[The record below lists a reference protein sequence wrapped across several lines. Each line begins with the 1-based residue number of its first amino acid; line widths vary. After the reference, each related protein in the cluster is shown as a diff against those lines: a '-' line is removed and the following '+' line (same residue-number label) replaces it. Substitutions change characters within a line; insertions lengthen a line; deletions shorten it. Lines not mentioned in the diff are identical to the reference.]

1 MKMKYLIIF
10 LGLVL
15 CLLQSKNS
23 MAQHC
28 ISFDY
33 DDDGNRVAR
42 AFYEGCDKD
51 DRDVADLTEQLT
63 AEEFALYPNPSN
75 GLVTLSFGEC
85 FDDTPVSY
93 TIYDVSGLSVKSG
106 TVGSEEMTLD
116 ISGFLPGTYLVVVNV
131 SGDTFA
137 RTIVK
142 L

>member
-1 MKMKYLIIF
+1 MKMKYLTIF

-33 DDDGNRVAR
+33 DGNGNRVER
-42 AFYEGCDKD
+42 VFYDGCDKND
-51 DRDVADLTEQLT
+51 EDVVDFAEQLT
-63 AEEFALYPNPSN
+63 EEEFTLYPNPSN
-75 GLVTLSFGEC
+75 DFVTLSLGEC
-85 FDDTPVSY
+85 FDDTPFSY
-93 TIYDVSGLSVKSG
+93 TIYDVNGLSVKSG
-106 TVGSEEMTLD
+106 TVVSEETILD
-116 ISGFLPGTYLVVVNV
+116 ISGFLPGTYLVVVNA

>member
-15 CLLQSKNS
+15 CILQSKNS

-33 DDDGNRVAR
+33 DEDGNRVTR

-75 GLVTLSFGEC
+75 GLVTLSLGEC
-85 FDDTPVSY
+85 FDDTPFSY
-93 TIYDVSGLSVKSG
+93 TIYDVNGLSVKSG
-106 TVGSEEMTLD
+106 TVVSEETILD
-116 ISGFLPGTYLVVVNV
+116 ISGFLPGTYLVVVNA

>member
-1 MKMKYLIIF
+1 MKMKYLTIF

-33 DDDGNRVAR
+33 DGDGNRVER
-42 AFYEGCDKD
+42 FFYEGCDKD
-51 DRDVADLTEQLT
+51 DSDVVDLTEQLT

-75 GLVTLSFGEC
+75 DFVTLSLGEC
-85 FDDTPVSY
+85 FDDTSMSY
-93 TIYDVSGLSVKSG
+93 TIYDVNGLPVKSG
-106 TVGSEEMTLD
+106 TVGSEEMILD
-116 ISGFLPGTYLVVVNV
+116 ISEFLSGAYLLVVNA

-137 RTIVK
+137 RIIVK